1 VNKKISN
8 IQRFLTLLFTD
19 KDIRDTAE
27 ESETPTV
34 KGKTKKIEVLSTEEK
49 TVKIDP
55 KDI

>member
-19 KDIRDTAE
+19 KDIGDT
-27 ESETPTV
+27 SEGPENDTI
-34 KGKTKKIEVLSTEEK
+34 KELEVPRLEEK
-49 TVKIDP
+49 IVKIAP